1 MANSKENN
9 RSNKANSSKNEARK
23 IKVLYQYLGG
33 QWYAFAE
40 DESEV
45 YFGKVPVNAKADSGS
60 SKNTKSAPHKKAQ
73 KENK

>member
-1 MANSKENN
+1 MADSKENN
-9 RSNKANSSKNEARK
+9 RSKNNSNLDKAEQKK

-45 YFGKVPVNAKADSGS
+45 YFGKVPLKSSAKNAEPNN
-60 SKNTKSAPHKKAQ
+60 SKKIAPKKDGR
-73 KENK
+73 K